1 MFVRVMMWFYY
12 ISSPGCTATNLHRLH
27 LPYRRF
33 NNPLLSHVGTL
44 RCHHTC
50 ECCFALPIWLSKA
63 CYVSFSRMAGHLEL
77 PFGVSVLGLAS
88 GISMLPLSWAKLSLK
103 KRPKKRPMKVPRL
116 PEAAASRGKSHFNDE
131 ATARTDFNSTHYPG
145 YILWTFFMNYYQ
157 DTIIVVELKYI
168 LYCWIWLSSVTLIA
182 DQRLIVQ
189 WHALML
195 VLTFPRL
202 TNLFALVHIRW
213 CLSVLARKERMSMLV
228 LNSNDLRSS

>member
-63 CYVSFSRMAGHLEL
+63 CYVSFSRMADHLEF

-88 GISMLPLSWAKLSLK
+88 GISMLPLSWTKLSSK

-116 PEAAASRGKSHFNDE
+116 PEAAASRTLMMRSPRGLILTLRIIQAIFYE
-131 ATARTDFNSTHYPG
+131 LF
-145 YILWTFFMNYYQ
+145 LWT
-157 DTIIVVELKYI
+157 IIKT
-168 LYCWIWLSSVTLIA
+168 LSSWSSWNIFCTVEF
-182 DQRLIVQ
+182 DCRV
-189 WHALML
+189 WRWS
-195 VLTFPRL
+195 LT
-202 TNLFALVHIRW
+202 
-213 CLSVLARKERMSMLV
+213 KG
-228 LNSNDLRSS
+228 